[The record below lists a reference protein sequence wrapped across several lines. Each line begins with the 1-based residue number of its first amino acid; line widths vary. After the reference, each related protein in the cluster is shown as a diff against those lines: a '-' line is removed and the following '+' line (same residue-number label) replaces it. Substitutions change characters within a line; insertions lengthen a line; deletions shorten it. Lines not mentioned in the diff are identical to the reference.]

1 MQVWGSYS
9 EKFDALSGR
18 EKWLALLVGLVVIV
32 MIGFTYGIEPVM
44 KQNTKVKAQISTL
57 ETQIASLQM
66 QQEVYQQALQVDPNA
81 AYNEQL
87 AELQKRMG
95 NLEQKF
101 ADELAELI
109 SPELMPSLMNEVL
122 SLSGALSL
130 ESMQSVEPVNI
141 FANKEDM
148 QGIALYQHA
157 IQLTFKGSFAQI
169 QAFLAALES
178 TQWRVYW
185 RTMHYDVI
193 EHPNAT
199 LMIEFYTLSAQK
211 ELLRV

>member
-1 MQVWGSYS
+1 MQVWDSYS
-9 EKFDALSGR
+9 EKFDALSSR

-32 MIGFTYGIEPVM
+32 MIGFTYGVEPVM
-44 KQNTKVKAQISTL
+44 KQNAKVKTGISTL
-57 ETQIASLQM
+57 ETQISSLQM
-66 QQEVYQQALQVDPNA
+66 QQKVYQQALQVDPNA
-81 AYNEQL
+81 AHNEQL

-122 SLSGALSL
+122 SLSGSLSL

-141 FANKEDM
+141 FADKEDM

-169 QAFLAALES
+169 QAFLAALEA